1 MIARTIAIMTATLDD
16 RRHRATRATQLGILA
31 NACLAIVKLVA
42 GLVGGSYALVADAI
56 ESAADVVG
64 SLIVWGGLAVSARD
78 ADEAFPFGYGKAEPL
93 AAAVVGLIL
102 LGAALA
108 VALQAVDEI
117 LTPHRSPAPWTL
129 VVLLLVVAIKELLA
143 RKIERVGTAV
153 GSVAVR
159 ADALHHRSDALTSAA
174 AAIGITVSV
183 VGGEGW
189 AVADDWAALAA
200 STIIAWNG
208 LGVLRP
214 ALADLMDRSPSQAIG
229 ARVIE
234 VARDVEQVRGIEKVR
249 LRPSGLGV
257 YVELHVEADPM
268 MSLEAA
274 HALGGLVR
282 STLRRELPEVLDVLV
297 HMEPER
303 VDRAPDNLFGD
314 DDG

>member
-1 MIARTIAIMTATLDD
+1 MPSSLDD
-16 RRHRATRATQLGILA
+16 RRLRATRATQLGILA
-31 NACLAIVKLVA
+31 NAGLAIVKLVA

-102 LGAALA
+102 LGAGLA

-117 LTPHRSPAPWTL
+117 VTPHRSPAPWTL
-129 VVLLLVVAIKELLA
+129 VVLLVVIATKELLA

-200 STIIAWNG
+200 SAIIGWNG
-208 LGVLRP
+208 FGVLRP
-214 ALADLMDRSPSQAIG
+214 ALADLMDRSPSAAIG
-229 ARVIE
+229 ARV
-234 VARDVEQVRGIEKVR
+234 VAVAQAVPEVRGIEKVR

-268 MSLEAA
+268 MTLEKA

-282 STLRRELPEVLDVLV
+282 STLRREIPEVLDVLV
-297 HMEPER
+297 HMEPAGDGVVLDNVGPDER
-303 VDRAPDNLFGD
+303 SHR
-314 DDG
+314 